1 MSTKFFET
9 LPSQI
14 MTDHNNDPS
23 HEIVPTELHAEDL
36 SFTEEVLSKD
46 SNVASFVYLPFSTK
60 SISQLEKM
68 PSSMNNSLKLHKSP
82 INISNS
88 PKCEG
93 KLKNVLNKIYYKKVR
108 TLLNEHLE
116 GVNDGTMINIAD
128 LNSNFEDNASPKTRY
143 HRDSEKP
150 LTTTSHLLYL
160 EKKDRYEALW
170 SYTDKYPCLKCR
182 VALLRTI

>member
-1 MSTKFFET
+1 MSYCFK
-9 LPSQI
+9 
-14 MTDHNNDPS
+14 
-23 HEIVPTELHAEDL
+23 VAC
-36 SFTEEVLSKD
+36 SKRIF
-46 SNVASFVYLPFSTK
+46 SVYWL
-60 SISQLEKM
+60 L
-68 PSSMNNSLKLHKSP
+68 
-82 INISNS
+82 
-88 PKCEG
+88 
-93 KLKNVLNKIYYKKVR
+93 VKI
-108 TLLNEHLE
+108 LMFLE

-143 HRDSEKP
+143 HRESEKP